1 VSQSVETIT
10 LSHGPAPIGPYSHA
24 ACVGDFITLAGTA
37 GVDPASGQLAG
48 NDTYS
53 QARQILANFV
63 VMLAAAGSD
72 LDHVMHINVF
82 MKQVED
88 FDAMNRA
95 YVEALGEHR
104 PTRTVIG
111 VHALPKP
118 GALLTMDLTAV
129 KRKPTA

>member
-1 VSQSVETIT
+1 MSHPVETFT
-10 LSHGPAPIGPYSHA
+10 VPHGPAPIGPYSHA
-24 ACVGDFITLAGTA
+24 ARVGDFITLAGTA
-37 GVDPASGQLAG
+37 GVDPATGLLAG
-48 NDTYS
+48 DDTYK
-53 QARQILANFV
+53 QARQILANFA

-72 LDHVMHINVF
+72 LEHVMHINVF